1 MINFNAILK
10 MVKISNLFLA
20 TAIFMTAVL
29 GLYGTKPI
37 LKTSTKPKPKGVE
50 MVLKRVQLRGNVV
63 DLTEVASRTRTVS
76 APLKSRGGVVELP

>member
-1 MINFNAILK
+1 

-37 LKTSTKPKPKGVE
+37 LKTSTKPKVE
-50 MVLKRVQLRGNVV
+50 MVLKRVQLRGNVI
-63 DLTEVASRTRTVS
+63 DLTQVASRTRTVS
-76 APLKSRGGVVELP
+76 APLKSGVGVVELP

>member
-1 MINFNAILK
+1 

-37 LKTSTKPKPKGVE
+37 LKTSTKPKPKHKVE
-50 MVLKRVQLRGNVV
+50 MVLKRVQLRGDVV
-63 DLTEVASRTRTVS
+63 DLTKVD
-76 APLKSRGGVVELP
+76 PMKSGVGDVELP

>member
-1 MINFNAILK
+1 

-50 MVLKRVQLRGNVV
+50 MVLKRVQLRGICRGFDRSRESNPDGVR
-63 DLTEVASRTRTVS
+63 TPEIESRCCGVAIKKK
-76 APLKSRGGVVELP
+76 P

>member
-1 MINFNAILK
+1 

-37 LKTSTKPKPKGVE
+37 LKTSTKPKPKVE
-50 MVLKRVQLRGNVV
+50 MVLKRVQLRGDVV
-63 DLTEVASRTRTVS
+63 DLTKVD
-76 APLKSRGGVVELP
+76 PLKSGVGDVELP

>member
-1 MINFNAILK
+1 

-37 LKTSTKPKPKGVE
+37 LKTSTKPKPKVE

>member
-1 MINFNAILK
+1 

-37 LKTSTKPKPKGVE
+37 LKTSTKPKPKVE
-50 MVLKRVQLRGNVV
+50 MVLKRVQLRGNVI
-63 DLTEVASRTRTVS
+63 DLTHVASRTRTVS
-76 APLKSRGGVVELP
+76 APLKSGGGVVDLP

>member
-1 MINFNAILK
+1 

-50 MVLKRVQLRGNVV
+50 MVLKRVQLRGDVV
-63 DLTEVASRTRTVS
+63 DLTKVD
-76 APLKSRGGVVELP
+76 PLKSGVGDVELP